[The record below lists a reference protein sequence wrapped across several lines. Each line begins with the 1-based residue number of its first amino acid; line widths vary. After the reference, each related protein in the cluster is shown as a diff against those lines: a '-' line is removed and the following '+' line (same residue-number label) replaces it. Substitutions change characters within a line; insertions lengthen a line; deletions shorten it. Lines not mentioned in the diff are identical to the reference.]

1 MKALGF
7 MGRSRS
13 ARAEGCRVLVG
24 CGLIALLSS
33 GCTTPGAVAPS
44 TMPVTGTYVELGAAE
59 ESSSCGYTILF
70 IPVKNPKP
78 VATVIEEMI
87 KERGGAALVE
97 VSSSSSTTFYLFGVK
112 NCVQVRGKIVNFSK

>member
-1 MKALGF
+1 MKSLIF
-7 MGRSRS
+7 MARSQP
-13 ARAEGCRVLVG
+13 AWTGGCRVLVG

-44 TMPVTGTYVELGAAE
+44 TIPVTGKYVELGAAE

-87 KERGGAALVE
+87 KSRGGVALIE
-97 VSSSSSTTFYLFGVK
+97 VSSSSSTTFYLFGVA
-112 NCVQVRGKIVNFSK
+112 NCLQVRGKIVNFSK